1 MRKIKHHQYDVKA
14 SIDLSKFPEVKGYG
28 FEKGFSF
35 NEFLKAYSSTGF
47 QATSLSQAISIVGM
61 MQREKAT
68 IFLGCTSNLISS
80 GLRDII
86 KFLVKHRHIQVLVTT
101 AGGIEEDIIKC
112 MQPFH
117 IGSFEIPG
125 RYLYDHGVA
134 RIGNILVPNDRYAY
148 FEEFMDSVLKKFY
161 EEQKKGSIGS
171 TADLIRLMG
180 KEINNEDSI
189 LYWAQKNN
197 IPVFCPGITDGATGD
212 QVYFAK
218 QRWKDFYLD
227 IAKDIK
233 QIVDIALNAE
243 KTGVILLGG
252 GISKHF
258 VLNANIF
265 RDGCDYAV
273 YVNTGQ
279 EFDGSDSGARI
290 DEAITW
296 AKVKPNAPNVKVY
309 ADATIVFPIIVA
321 ATFAKSK
328 KK

>member
-1 MRKIKHHQYDVKA
+1 
-14 SIDLSKFPEVKGYG
+14 
-28 FEKGFSF
+28 
-35 NEFLKAYSSTGF
+35 
-47 QATSLSQAISIVGM
+47 
-61 MQREKAT
+61 
-68 IFLGCTSNLISS
+68 
-80 GLRDII
+80 
-86 KFLVKHRHIQVLVTT
+86 VLVTT
-101 AGGIEEDIIKC
+101 AGSIEEDVMKS
-112 MQPFH
+112 MDPFH

-134 RIGNILVPNDRYAY
+134 RIGNLLVPNDRYAY
-148 FEEFMDSVLKKFY
+148 FEHFMDGVLKKFY
-161 EEQKKGSIGS
+161 DGQKKGSIGS
-171 TADLIRLMG
+171 TSDLIRLMG

-189 LYWAQKNN
+189 LYWCQKNN
-197 IPVFCPGITDGATGD
+197 IPIFCPGLTDGATGD
-212 QVYFAK
+212 QIYFAK
-218 QRWKDFYLD
+218 QRWKDFCLD
-227 IAKDIK
+227 ISKDIK
-233 QIVDIALNAE
+233 QLVDIALNAD

-258 VLNANIF
+258 TLNAQIF
-265 RDGCDYAV
+265 RDGADYAV

-309 ADATIVFPIIVA
+309 ADATLVFPIIVA